1 MINEALSTSSYPMSS
16 SKRVQTNDGN
26 TITLSEDSDI
36 DVGIWIEW
44 YGSLHPLEVDIPLF
58 LNPLDIF
65 AESILILLSL

>member
-1 MINEALSTSSYPMSS
+1 MINEALRTSSYPMSS

-36 DVGIWIEW
+36 DVGIWIER
-44 YGSLHPLEVDIPLF
+44 YGSLHPLGVDIPLF